1 MGLGVFTTATAQCHE
16 LLSATRDWKSTFRT
30 LKLWTTGEA
39 LWNITVDPYSVDL
52 ILAGCEAYSHFF
64 LKIKTFVGQGE
75 HHCYM
80 NKKVWARVQATCV
93 LCFSQKPGILCQTN
107 QRNSSFRVKN
117 LGKQALILLKM
128 GAILQTFL
136 TFSGE
141 GGDSSLVVSLEINSV
156 VYQGV
161 LFAQPKSRSRSRE
174 RKENRISWMRP
185 TTATTATAA
194 TTAATAATTHH
205 IHREWR
211 NFTQL
216 GRVKIN
222 LFLSLFKLL
231 NFNLKKKY

>member
-128 GAILQTFL
+128 GAILQTFFDIFRWRRRQL
-136 TFSGE
+136 IGRLPGDQL
-141 GGDSSLVVSLEINSV
+141 GGLPRSPFRSAQESKPVQGAQGKQNLVNATNNSNNN
-156 VYQGV
+156 Y
-161 LFAQPKSRSRSRE
+161 ASRSSRMTQF
-174 RKENRISWMRP
+174 N
-185 TTATTATAA
+185 AA
-194 TTAATAATTHH
+194 GSS
-205 IHREWR
+205 
-211 NFTQL
+211 QD
-216 GRVKIN
+216 
-222 LFLSLFKLL
+222 
-231 NFNLKKKY
+231 